1 MKHSIKSWLFHSLIN
16 GVFRSK
22 GAGWIPYKTGIRK
35 ILETIKNFKN
45 NSFPINELFQ
55 IYSNHP
61 ITFSTSYTGDNIDQ
75 LDRSFAYY
83 LMYDRSRT
91 TRTNDIDHIMP
102 KNILESKG
110 YDWAKINSL
119 KNYQLLDYATNRGEK
134 NGKAFSEWINNPN
147 YVNSFNSCR

>member
-1 MKHSIKSWLFHSLIN
+1 
-16 GVFRSK
+16 
-22 GAGWIPYKTGIRK
+22 
-35 ILETIKNFKN
+35 
-45 NSFPINELFQ
+45 
-55 IYSNHP
+55 
-61 ITFSTSYTGDNIDQ
+61 
-75 LDRSFAYY
+75 
-83 LMYDRSRT
+83 
-91 TRTNDIDHIMP
+91 MP